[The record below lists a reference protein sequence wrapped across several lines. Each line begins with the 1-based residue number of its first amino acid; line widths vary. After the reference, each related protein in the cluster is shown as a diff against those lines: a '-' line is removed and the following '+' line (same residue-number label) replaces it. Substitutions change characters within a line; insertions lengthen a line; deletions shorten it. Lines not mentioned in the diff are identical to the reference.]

1 MPLTEPQ
8 RTIVA
13 STARMRCV
21 VSGRRFGKSTI
32 GLREA
37 ARFAVPPKQKV
48 FLCAPTYR
56 QAKAVFWANLK
67 DRLTAI
73 NWVAKVNEQD
83 LTVTLHNG
91 STISIRG
98 TDNFNS
104 LRGVGL
110 NFLVMDEFSDCHP
123 DAWERVLRP
132 TLSDTGG
139 HALFLGTPRGRN
151 HLYAHYLKG
160 QDPGEPN
167 WESWQFTTLQ
177 GGNVP
182 PEEIEQARRELSEE
196 VFNAEYNAD
205 FVEWAGRIY
214 TSFRASTHCA
224 PLAYNPRAPLVLAF
238 DFNTAP
244 GVCAVMQEQLLPSGL
259 DGTGVIG
266 EVHIKQNSTTPA
278 VCRKVLQDWGQHPG
292 PVNCYGDATGGAQG
306 SARVQGSDWQL
317 VRAELQPVFGNRLNF
332 RVPQANP
339 KERVRINA
347 VNSRLLSA
355 AGDIRMM
362 VDPVRA
368 PHVVRDFEGVQAL
381 EGGAGEIDKRI
392 NPELSHLS
400 DAIGYYCA
408 KEWPIEQRKAAIA
421 TYSVHGG

>member
-1 MPLTEPQ
+1 M
-8 RTIVA
+8 
-13 STARMRCV
+13 
-21 VSGRRFGKSTI
+21 
-32 GLREA
+32 
-37 ARFAVPPKQKV
+37 
-48 FLCAPTYR
+48 
-56 QAKAVFWANLK
+56 
-67 DRLTAI
+67 
-73 NWVAKVNEQD
+73 
-83 LTVTLHNG
+83 
-91 STISIRG
+91 
-98 TDNFNS
+98 
-104 LRGVGL
+104 
-110 NFLVMDEFSDCHP
+110 
-123 DAWERVLRP
+123 
-132 TLSDTGG
+132 
-139 HALFLGTPRGRN
+139 
-151 HLYAHYLKG
+151 KG
-160 QDPGEPN
+160 QDPDEPN

-381 EGGAGEIDKRI
+381 EGGAGEIDKKV

-400 DAIGYYCA
+400 DAIGYYCV
-408 KEWPIEQRKAAIA
+408 KEWPLEQLKAALAAYTI
-421 TYSVHGG
+421 HGG

>member
-8 RTIVA
+8 KTIVA

-21 VSGRRFGKSTI
+21 VSGRRFGKSTV

-37 ARFAVPPKQKV
+37 ARFAVQPRQKV
-48 FLCAPTYR
+48 FICAPTYR
-56 QAKAVFWANLK
+56 QAKAVFWNNLK
-67 DRLTAI
+67 DRLQAI
-73 NWVAKVNEQD
+73 NWIAKANEQD

-110 NFLVMDEFSDCHP
+110 NFVVMDEFSDCHP

-160 QDPGEPN
+160 QDPAEPN

-182 PEEIEQARRELSEE
+182 PEEVEQARRELSEE

-205 FVEWAGRIY
+205 FVEYAGRIY
-214 TSFRASTHCA
+214 VSFRASTHCA
-224 PLAYNPRAPLVLAF
+224 PLRYNPRAPLVLAF
-238 DFNTAP
+238 DFNAAP
-244 GVCAVMQEQLLPSGL
+244 GICVIMQEQLLPSGL

-266 EVHIKQNSTTPA
+266 EVHIRQNSTTPA
-278 VCRKVLQDWGQHPG
+278 VCRKVIQDWGAHPG
-292 PVNCYGDATGGAQG
+292 QVYLYGDATGGAQG
-306 SARVQGSDWQL
+306 SARVSGSDWQL
-317 VRAELQPVFGNRLNF
+317 VHQELRPRPTPRNG
-332 RVPQANP
+332 
-339 KERVRINA
+339 
-347 VNSRLLSA
+347 SA
-355 AGDIRMM
+355 ST
-362 VDPVRA
+362 P
-368 PHVVRDFEGVQAL
+368 
-381 EGGAGEIDKRI
+381 
-392 NPELSHLS
+392 ST
-400 DAIGYYCA
+400 
-408 KEWPIEQRKAAIA
+408 AAC
-421 TYSVHGG
+421 